1 MRILC
6 DGIMALSIAAI
17 PALQKQLF
25 DLLTGEVIE
34 TTLLPRL

>member
-1 MRILC
+1 MRVLC

-25 DLLTGEVIE
+25 DLFNLETINRQSLTI
-34 TTLLPRL
+34 